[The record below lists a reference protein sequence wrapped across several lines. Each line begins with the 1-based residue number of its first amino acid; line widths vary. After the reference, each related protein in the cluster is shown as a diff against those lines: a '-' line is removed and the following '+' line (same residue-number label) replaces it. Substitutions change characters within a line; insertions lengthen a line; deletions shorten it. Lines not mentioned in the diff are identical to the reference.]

1 MKQIIALI
9 ICSLINLNVNLA
21 HSTDKKSVDEK
32 LAKENP
38 WNQWGEHNPDWVKP
52 IEPFNII
59 ANIYYVGTEGI
70 ASFLITSDDGHVL
83 IDGGLPQSASTIIQS
98 IETLGF
104 EISDVRIL
112 LNSHAHFDHSGGLAE
127 LKKRSGAVMVAS
139 QEDAP
144 FLESGLYPGSDNINY
159 TAPPV
164 AVDQQVIDEE
174 LISLGQIKLK
184 ANITPG
190 HSPGCTSWSMNV
202 VEQESPLKVLFF
214 CSATVAGNRLVNPPQ
229 YPGIVEDYRQTFEKT
244 KDWQPDVFLA
254 NHSFFFK
261 LKEKRL
267 QQLAGNRLAFVDRVS
282 FPKLMTKLAE
292 AFEMA
297 LIKQSAEAK

>member
-9 ICSLINLNVNLA
+9 MCALINLNFNLA
-21 HSTDKKSVDEK
+21 NSAEK
-32 LAKENP
+32 NSANEKAVKENP
-38 WNQWGEHNPDWVKP
+38 WNQWGEHYPDWVKP
-52 IEPFNII
+52 IKPFNIV

-70 ASFLITSDDGHVL
+70 ASFLITSEDGHVL

-104 EISDVRIL
+104 KISDVKIL

-127 LKKRSGAVMVAS
+127 LKKRSGAVIVAS

-144 FLESGLYPGSDNINY
+144 FLESGLYPGSDNISY

-164 AVDQQVIDEE
+164 AVDQEVVDEE
-174 LISLGQIKLK
+174 VISLGEIKLK
-184 ANITPG
+184 ANVTPG

-202 VEQESPLKVLFF
+202 VEQELPLNVLFF

-229 YPGIVEDYRQTFEKT
+229 YPGIVEDYRHTFAKT
-244 KDWQPDVFLA
+244 KKWQPDVFLA

-261 LKEKRL
+261 LKDKR
-267 QQLAGNRLAFVDRVS
+267 QKQLAGDDMAFVDKVT
-282 FPKLMTKLAE
+282 FPQLMLKLEK
-292 AFEMA
+292 AFESA
-297 LIKQSAEAK
+297 LEKQSQSSE